1 MLLFFNICCFS
12 LKKDEW
18 IAYGIFGTS
27 YSTQIL
33 LFSFIKI
40 WTNLTLRSVLK
51 NAKHLKRIYKMK
63 SSHVTTE
70 PLWDKVNCK
79 STILLRMI
87 DTCLEFL
94 EKSSI
99 NL

>member
-1 MLLFFNICCFS
+1 MKNLFFES
-12 LKKDEW
+12 KHE
-18 IAYGIFGTS
+18 
-27 YSTQIL
+27 
-33 LFSFIKI
+33 
-40 WTNLTLRSVLK
+40 NLNKFNSKEYTKMLNV
-51 NAKHLKRIYKMK
+51 KRIYKVK

-79 STILLRMI
+79 SAILLRMI

>member
-1 MLLFFNICCFS
+1 
-12 LKKDEW
+12 
-18 IAYGIFGTS
+18 
-27 YSTQIL
+27 
-33 LFSFIKI
+33 
-40 WTNLTLRSVLK
+40 
-51 NAKHLKRIYKMK
+51 MK

-87 DTCLEFL
+87 DTCFEFF

>member
-1 MLLFFNICCFS
+1 M
-12 LKKDEW
+12 
-18 IAYGIFGTS
+18 
-27 YSTQIL
+27 
-33 LFSFIKI
+33 
-40 WTNLTLRSVLK
+40 
-51 NAKHLKRIYKMK
+51 KRIYKMK

-70 PLWDKVNCK
+70 RLWDKVNCK

>member
-1 MLLFFNICCFS
+1 M
-12 LKKDEW
+12 
-18 IAYGIFGTS
+18 
-27 YSTQIL
+27 
-33 LFSFIKI
+33 
-40 WTNLTLRSVLK
+40 
-51 NAKHLKRIYKMK
+51 KRIYKMK

>member
-1 MLLFFNICCFS
+1 MITFLHKN
-12 LKKDEW
+12 LKKFNSKE
-18 IAYGIFGTS
+18 Y
-27 YSTQIL
+27 
-33 LFSFIKI
+33 
-40 WTNLTLRSVLK
+40 TNM
-51 NAKHLKRIYKMK
+51 KRTYKMK

-79 STILLRMI
+79 LTILSRMI
-87 DTCLEFL
+87 DTCLGFL